1 MAWTEAGLFLGYD
14 VTESVLDR
22 LRDIVLFVT
31 GLLAIG
37 ALIMAAFEGFNQR
50 VASASFLGTLGVAC
64 TFLVFM
70 PKLEVF
76 KVWGV
81 EAKLQQTVTEAV
93 ATLASLKR
101 LAEISARA
109 SYLTIAWGN
118 RMGTPP
124 AKDKQAVL
132 DDIDNQLAELKV
144 SPDEIARIQLP
155 FVKMVRLDFFFL
167 FQGVLNQYAGII
179 NSKLVDDVHQAP
191 DPSAASAVMM
201 RHSDLITAWTKRTQ
215 KEDPSADLEKQSLED
230 VLNDYVPKSGE
241 WLTDKELAVVQKF
254 KAEIIR
260 LNADC
265 ERKGGYTGEAVT
277 YYDRYSGDHNIDK
290 AKQLRNEVLQ

>member
-37 ALIMAAFEGFNQR
+37 ALIMAAFKGFNQR
-50 VASASFLGTLGVAC
+50 VASASFLGTLGVVC

-144 SPDEIARIQLP
+144 SPEEIARIQLP

-167 FQGVLNQYAGII
+167 FQGVLNQY
-179 NSKLVDDVHQAP
+179 L
-191 DPSAASAVMM
+191 ASSIQSWSMM
-201 RHSDLITAWTKRTQ
+201 FIRRRTQ
-215 KEDPSADLEKQSLED
+215 A
-230 VLNDYVPKSGE
+230 
-241 WLTDKELAVVQKF
+241 
-254 KAEIIR
+254 R
-260 LNADC
+260 LV
-265 ERKGGYTGEAVT
+265 R
-277 YYDRYSGDHNIDK
+277 S
-290 AKQLRNEVLQ
+290 

>member
-1 MAWTEAGLFLGYD
+1 M
-14 VTESVLDR
+14 TESVLDR

-101 LAEISARA
+101 LAEISGRA

-132 DDIDNQLAELKV
+132 DEIDSQLAELKV
-144 SPDEIARIQLP
+144 SPEEIARIQLP

-167 FQGVLNQYAGII
+167 FQGVLNQYASII
-179 NSKLVDDVHQAP
+179 NSKLVDDVHHAP
-191 DPSAASAVMM
+191 DPSAASAIVMK
-201 RHSDLITAWTKRTQ
+201 HSDLIMAWTKRTQ
-215 KEDPSADLEKQSLED
+215 KDDPGADLGKESLED
-230 VLNDYVPKSGE
+230 VLNAYVPKSGE
-241 WLTDKELAVVQKF
+241 WLSDKELAVVQNF
-254 KAEIIR
+254 KTEIIR
-260 LNADC
+260 LNSEC
-265 ERKGGYTGEAVT
+265 EKKGGYTAEAVT
-277 YYDRYSGDHNIDK
+277 YYDKYSGDHNIDK

>member
-1 MAWTEAGLFLGYD
+1 VAVLWGYV

-22 LRDIVLFVT
+22 LREIVLFVT

-37 ALIMAAFEGFNQR
+37 ALIMATFEGFNQR
-50 VASASFLGTLGVAC
+50 VAAASFLGTLGVVC

-70 PKLEVF
+70 PKLQVF

-81 EAKLQQTVTEAV
+81 EAKLQETVTEAV

-101 LAEISARA
+101 LAEISAKG

-124 AKDKQAVL
+124 ARDKQAVL
-132 DDIDNQLAELKV
+132 DDIDRQLVELKV
-144 SPDEIARIQLP
+144 SPEEIARIQLP

-167 FQGVLNQYAGII
+167 FQGVLSQYAGII
-179 NSKLVDDVHQAP
+179 ASKMTDDVHSAQ
-191 DPSAASAVMM
+191 DPSVASRLVMN
-201 RHSDLITAWTKRTQ
+201 HSDLITAWTARTQ
-215 KEDPSADLEKQSLED
+215 KENPGSDLEKQSLED
-230 VLNDYVPKSGE
+230 VLNGYVPKSGE
-241 WLTDKELAVVQKF
+241 WLTDKELAVLHKF

-260 LNADC
+260 LNAEC
-265 ERKGGYTGEAVT
+265 EKKGGYTAEAVT
-277 YYDRYSGDHNIDK
+277 YYDRYSGDHNVDK

>member
-1 MAWTEAGLFLGYD
+1 MGCD
-14 VTESVLDR
+14 VAENVLDR

-50 VASASFLGTLGVAC
+50 VAAASFLGTLGVAC

-101 LAEISARA
+101 LTEISARA

-124 AKDKQAVL
+124 AKDKQTVL
-132 DDIDNQLAELKV
+132 DEIDSQLAELKV
-144 SPDEIARIQLP
+144 SPEEIARIQLP

-179 NSKLVDDVHQAP
+179 NSKLVDDVHHAL
-191 DPSAASAVMM
+191 DPSAASAIVMK
-201 RHSDLITAWTKRTQ
+201 HSDLITAWTKRTQ
-215 KEDPSADLEKQSLED
+215 MEDPSADLEKESLED

-241 WLTDKELAVVQKF
+241 WLSDKELAIVQKF
-254 KAEIIR
+254 KAEIVR

-265 ERKGGYTGEAVT
+265 EKKGGYTAEAVT

-290 AKQLRNEVLQ
+290 AKQLRNEMLQ